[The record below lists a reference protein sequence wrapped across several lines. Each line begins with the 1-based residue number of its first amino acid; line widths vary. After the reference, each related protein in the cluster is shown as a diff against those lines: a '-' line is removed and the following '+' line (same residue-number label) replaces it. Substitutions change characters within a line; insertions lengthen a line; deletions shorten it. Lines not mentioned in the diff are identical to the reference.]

1 MSGSSFR
8 KFEHSNGIVDIV
20 FDCPGCNFPHS
31 FRVAGIPSPWIWNGD
46 LDRASFSPSLLVRF
60 GDGPGDKRCHSF
72 VSGGRIQFLADCT
85 HSLAG
90 KTVDVPFIPEPEGT

>member
-1 MSGSSFR
+1 MTDFPFR
-8 KFEHSNGIVDIV
+8 IFEHENGSIDIV

-46 LDRASFSPSLLVRF
+46 LDRATFSPSLLVRF
-60 GDGPGDKRCHSF
+60 GDGPGDKRCHSY
-72 VSGGRIQFLADCT
+72 VRDGQIRFLDDCS

-90 KTVDVPFIPEPEGT
+90 QTVKVPFIPEPEGV